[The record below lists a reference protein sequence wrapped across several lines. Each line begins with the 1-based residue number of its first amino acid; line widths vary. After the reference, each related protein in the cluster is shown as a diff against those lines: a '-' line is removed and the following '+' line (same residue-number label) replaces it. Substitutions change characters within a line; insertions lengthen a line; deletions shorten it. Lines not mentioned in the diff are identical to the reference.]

1 MRAYTLK
8 NYLSNLV
15 RFAGNNT
22 YILEM
27 IGEQTNYKYTFKIY
41 KELSLTI
48 DDNDPNTPKL
58 FINISNIDFIQFKD
72 KTFKPVRLEESI
84 PRGTNDLFERSEI
97 NIFYEAQMY
106 IKLFRLMK
114 ERVSFMFVC
123 NDKYY
128 YCYYIDGKALYIE
141 EDEKRY
147 MVKGTS
153 LFHLSKNF
161 PNYQILSV
169 SQPLNRYS
177 YGKFLDVH
185 NEIAIKKGKELVKYK
200 FDSRIE

>member
-1 MRAYTLK
+1 MKAYTLK

-27 IGEQTNYKYTFKIY
+27 LGEQTNCKYTFKVF
-41 KELSLTI
+41 KKLSLVMDDGNPDTPELLMNI
-48 DDNDPNTPKL
+48 D
-58 FINISNIDFIQFKD
+58 NIDFVQFKD

-84 PRGTNDLFERSEI
+84 PRGTSDLFERNEI

-123 NDKYY
+123 NGKYY

-141 EDEKRY
+141 EDEKHY
-147 MVKGTS
+147 IVKGTS
-153 LFHLSKNF
+153 LFHLSKNH
-161 PNYQILSV
+161 PGYQILSI

-185 NEIAIKKGKELVKYK
+185 NEIALKKGKELVKYK